1 MRKETADDL
10 KYRARNYIDKAVIPK
25 IEEDLRVMV
34 YALIG
39 EKTLEIRCEPKGF
52 DVYPSC
58 QDSSK
63 KWCPARKK
71 KYQARLPEHALCW
84 FGDSIIE
91 LYCQIITSIAGRQVY
106 MPFSSIPKAAEEEA
120 EEHE

>member
-1 MRKETADDL
+1 MRKETGDEL
-10 KYRARNYIDKAVIPK
+10 RYRARNYIDKAVIPK
-25 IEEDLRVMV
+25 IEEDLQVMV

-39 EKTLEIRCEPKGF
+39 EKKLEILHEPKGF

-58 QDSSK
+58 KDSAK
-63 KWCPARKK
+63 EWCPGKKK

-91 LYCQIITSIAGRQVY
+91 IYCQIITSVAGRQVY
-106 MPFSSIPKAAEEEA
+106 MPFSSVPKAAEEE
-120 EEHE
+120 ESDE